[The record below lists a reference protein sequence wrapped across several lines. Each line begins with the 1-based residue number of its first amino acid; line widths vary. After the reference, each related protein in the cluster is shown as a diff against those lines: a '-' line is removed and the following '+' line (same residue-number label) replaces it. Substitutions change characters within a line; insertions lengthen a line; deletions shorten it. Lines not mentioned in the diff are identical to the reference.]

1 MFDLFKE
8 LLSTAS
14 RNRLRTALTGF
25 AVAWGILILI
35 VLLGAGNGLIN
46 AMESNMDGAVTNSI
60 QVWGGATS
68 KPYDGLPE
76 GRRTQLNDGDATATK
91 AAFEENV
98 DDVAGTVSLGG
109 ATFNGTTE
117 YITGQSLAGVRPE
130 YINIYKE
137 KLAAGRFIDQ
147 IDITGKRKVVVISQT
162 QARDLGIGVGDY
174 VAVDKIKY
182 KVVGIIATEGND
194 SGDEAYVPFTT
205 FKAIYPRGDKIETL
219 TFTFHGLSTEAQHEA
234 FETAYKRSI
243 NRRHRAAPDDESTVW
258 LYNRYTSHMT
268 MEKGSG
274 YIRLFLWIVGL
285 FTLLSGVV
293 GVSNIMLI
301 TVKERTREFGIR
313 KAIGCKPAELLR
325 MIVAESVVMTSIF
338 GYIGMLLGIA
348 ACEYMDATLGH
359 EVIDTGLFQT
369 TMFVNPTVGLATCIE
384 ATAVM
389 IVAGTLAGLIPAW
402 KAARVRPI
410 EALAAE

>member
-1 MFDLFKE
+1 MYDLLKE
-8 LLSTAS
+8 LVSTAS

-60 QVWGGATS
+60 QVWAGAMS

-76 GRRTQLNDGDATATK
+76 GRRLQLLDADAAGTK
-91 AAFEENV
+91 SAFEENV
-98 DDVAGTVSLGG
+98 DDVTGTVTLNG
-109 ATFNGTTE
+109 ATFNGPAE
-117 YITGQSLAGVRPE
+117 YITGQTLSGVTPE
-130 YINIYKE
+130 YFHIYKE
-137 KLAAGRFIDQ
+137 KLAAGRFIDRPD
-147 IDITGKRKVVVISQT
+147 IDGKRKVVVISKT
-162 QARDLGIGVGDY
+162 QQRDLGVGVGGY
-174 VAVDKIKY
+174 IAVDKVKWKI
-182 KVVGIIATEGND
+182 VGILDTEGNEA
-194 SGDEAYVPFTT
+194 GDEAYVPITT

-219 TFTFHGLSTEAQHEA
+219 SFTFHGLTTEQQHKDFEA
-234 FETAYKRSI
+234 AYQRSI

-258 LYNRYTSHMT
+258 LYNRYTSHLT
-268 MEKGSG
+268 MEQGNN

-313 KAIGCKPAELLR
+313 KAIGCSPGELLR
-325 MIVAESVVMTSIF
+325 MIVAESVVMTTIF

-359 EVIDTGLFQT
+359 EIIDTGLFQA
-369 TMFVNPTVGLATCIE
+369 TMFVNPTVGLGVCIE

-389 IVAGTLAGLIPAW
+389 IIAGTLAGLIPAW